1 MAKYLVSINDLPPDG
16 KSFNLTDQ
24 EIWLD
29 PIREF
34 KMDCR
39 IEKPL
44 EATISVQPAEDGCLV
59 RGAIGGEVVTPCNRC
74 AENARIGINAHFDEF
89 EEIPL
94 ESALHKGHGEGES
107 HVVYERH
114 APMLDLGGVAWEQ
127 FMLAMP
133 VNPLCR
139 PDCKGLCPICGA
151 NLNLE
156 ACDCHKEE
164 EDPRMAPLRNL
175 KVGKK

>member
-59 RGAIGGEVVTPCNRC
+59 RGAIGGEVVAPCNRC

-89 EEIPL
+89 EEIPSMARAKAML
-94 ESALHKGHGEGES
+94 SMKGMRQCWIWAALPGNS
-107 HVVYERH
+107 SCW
-114 APMLDLGGVAWEQ
+114 P
-127 FMLAMP
+127 
-133 VNPLCR
+133 CR
-139 PDCKGLCPICGA
+139 SILFAGRTARGFARFAAQISIWKPAIATRKRKTPEWRPCGI
-151 NLNLE
+151 
-156 ACDCHKEE
+156 
-164 EDPRMAPLRNL
+164 
-175 KVGKK
+175 

>member
-1 MAKYLVSINDLPPDG
+1 
-16 KSFNLTDQ
+16 
-24 EIWLD
+24 
-29 PIREF
+29 
-34 KMDCR
+34 
-39 IEKPL
+39 
-44 EATISVQPAEDGCLV
+44 
-59 RGAIGGEVVTPCNRC
+59 
-74 AENARIGINAHFDEF
+74 
-89 EEIPL
+89 
-94 ESALHKGHGEGES
+94 
-107 HVVYERH
+107 
-114 APMLDLGGVAWEQ
+114 MLDLGGVAWEQ